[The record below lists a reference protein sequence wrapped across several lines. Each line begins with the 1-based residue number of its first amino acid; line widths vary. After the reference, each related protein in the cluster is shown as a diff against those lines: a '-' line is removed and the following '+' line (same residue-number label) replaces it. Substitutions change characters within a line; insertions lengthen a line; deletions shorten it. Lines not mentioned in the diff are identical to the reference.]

1 MFLAFQKRFSEAP
14 YSILLMAILLTGLGL
29 ITLYSIVSV
38 GGGSG
43 VNAFS
48 KQVIFL
54 CLAFFFFLLMLFIPR
69 HTIHKFI
76 YILYGIT
83 LIAVLL
89 PFLGEKVAGTHRWIQ
104 FGLPIGIQPSEMAKW
119 VTILT
124 LARYLSDHNL
134 QMGTFKS
141 ILIPF
146 LIVLIPTA
154 IIFRQPDLG
163 TALILM
169 TPIIPMCYWAGA
181 RPYYLF
187 LILAPILSI
196 LTAFHV
202 ASFTV
207 WAILMGIIIFLSKP
221 KLWHGVTLYFG
232 NIFLGLLA
240 PLIWNSLK
248 PYQQKRVLTLFNP
261 ELDPLGAAYQIIQS
275 KTALGSGGLWGKG
288 WGQGTQTHLK
298 FLPVQESDFILS
310 VIGEE
315 LGFITIL
322 TMLIIFILFTLKI
335 VKLAFDSKDRFS
347 GLALLGMAIVF
358 LAHVFVNSAMTAG
371 MIPVKGLPL
380 PFISYGGSFL
390 LTCFMMVGLIMNLG
404 SDDRAQ

>member
-1 MFLAFQKRFSEAP
+1 MLLAFQKRLSESP
-14 YSILLMAILLTGLGL
+14 YSILLMAFILTGLGL
-29 ITLYSIVSV
+29 LTLYSISSI
-38 GGGSG
+38 GGGAG

-54 CLAFFFFLLMLFIPR
+54 GLAFLLFLFMWLIPK
-69 HTIHKFI
+69 HTIHKYI

-104 FGLPIGIQPSEMAKW
+104 FGLPVGFQPSEMAKW
-119 VTILT
+119 VTILA

-134 QMGTFKS
+134 QMGAFKS

-146 LIVLIPTA
+146 LIGLIPT
-154 IIFRQPDLG
+154 IIILRQPDLG
-163 TALILM
+163 TALILT

-181 RPYYLF
+181 RPYFLF
-187 LILAPILSI
+187 LILAPIFSV

-202 ASFTV
+202 VSFTG
-207 WAILMGIIIFLSKP
+207 WAILMGVIIFLSRP
-221 KLWHGVTLYFG
+221 KLWHGITLYFG

-248 PYQQKRVLTLFNP
+248 PYQQKRVLTFFNP

-315 LGFITIL
+315 LGFIVIL
-322 TMLIIFILFTLKI
+322 AMLTVFLIFTLKI
-335 VKLAFDSKDRFS
+335 VKLAFISKDRFS

-358 LAHVFVNSAMTAG
+358 IAHVFVNSAMTAG
-371 MIPVKGLPL
+371 LIPVKGLPL

-404 SDDRAQ
+404 TDDRG